1 MKKTTALML
10 MLERLFSSFCEMDGR
25 KMKKEY
31 NAGIGLLRALMS
43 FLVVLIHCWDVPENA
58 GVLNVFVYAKGF
70 AVPVFMMISFML
82 SRQLLLERGKDR
94 LVRRYERLIIP
105 LVGWAVIYWVVDN
118 ALEYVIGSKN
128 YIGLSDLV
136 WQIFTGHS
144 PRINTAMWFQVD
156 LILLTTLFL
165 ILLIVFKDN
174 GNAAIWILFAVA
186 VIFQYSGLIKIFDGF
201 NYELKYPYERI
212 VEVIPVAVIGFM
224 MAANNIL
231 DRLKRHAKLVFGLS
245 GLILLVDYFYG
256 FFIEVPG
263 DDYMGI
269 RMLVIPV
276 AFVMLFYVMPFDM
289 LSDKQIKVIKWMTQG
304 TVGVYC
310 MHQLVSS
317 IINRGLAKFAPSVIT
332 RTFTECIVIYLIC
345 FICAI
350 IGKKLFGKTKLK
362 ALFD

>member
-1 MKKTTALML
+1 M
-10 MLERLFSSFCEMDGR
+10 
-25 KMKKEY
+25 
-31 NAGIGLLRALMS
+31 
-43 FLVVLIHCWDVPENA
+43 
-58 GVLNVFVYAKGF
+58 
-70 AVPVFMMISFML
+70 
-82 SRQLLLERGKDR
+82 
-94 LVRRYERLIIP
+94 
-105 LVGWAVIYWVVDN
+105 
-118 ALEYVIGSKN
+118 
-128 YIGLSDLV
+128 
-136 WQIFTGHS
+136 
-144 PRINTAMWFQVD
+144 
-156 LILLTTLFL
+156 
-165 ILLIVFKDN
+165 
-174 GNAAIWILFAVA
+174 
-186 VIFQYSGLIKIFDGF
+186 
-201 NYELKYPYERI
+201 
-212 VEVIPVAVIGFM
+212 
-224 MAANNIL
+224 
-231 DRLKRHAKLVFGLS
+231 KRHAKLVFGLS

-289 LSDKQIKVIKWMTQG
+289 LNDKQIKVIKWMTQG

-317 IINRGLAKFAPSVIT
+317 IISRGLAKFAPSVIT